1 MIDFEEL
8 KRIFVMWFKFLVVIA
23 GTYFITSLMWIERN
37 SDTIRNDWKTY
48 NEYRQLDSLK
58 YSQQIDSLKEV
69 IQGLKVN

>member
-8 KRIFVMWFKFLVVIA
+8 KKIFVMWFKFLVVIA
-23 GTYFITSLMWIERN
+23 ATYFITSLMWIERN

-48 NEYRQLDSLK
+48 NEYRVIDSLK
-58 YSQQIDSLKEV
+58 HSREVDSLKEV